1 MELLVAGSILAVT
14 MTAIV
19 SLFVFVF
26 RVTQRSDDKSIA
38 YNIARKEVEYIRSE
52 GFSNALIVRNTDGT
66 IASKFGDGTRVTYY
80 SNTGAALASSQGATY
95 SATLVVTSD
104 RFDTVSG
111 GGTRPAQDSIRTVI
125 VTVRR
130 ISTNEV
136 VHKDGTLLTRS
147 GV

>member
-1 MELLVAGSILAVT
+1 
-14 MTAIV
+14 
-19 SLFVFVF
+19 
-26 RVTQRSDDKSIA
+26 
-38 YNIARKEVEYIRSE
+38 
-52 GFSNALIVRNTDGT
+52 
-66 IASKFGDGTRVTYY
+66 
-80 SNTGAALASSQGATY
+80 LASSQGATY

-130 ISTNEV
+130 MSTNEV